1 MHRYRGLFVMALQ
14 DTWPAGSSFSPV
26 RERIGFGAWL
36 RRKEPMV
43 HFSLF
48 HRSVIRACFILALL
62 LASSLTPAI
71 ALAAGLEGT
80 VVNPDGRVVPGAT
93 VLVSDLSVIRATA
106 LTDDL
111 GRFEVTNLAAG
122 RYEVRVVLEG
132 FGAAPVMV
140 DLAGDAVRSVS
151 IALQVR
157 AVSESI
163 VVTAAAGELPR
174 SRVTDSVSVV
184 TGDEIAARQLETVS
198 DALRFS
204 VPGLGVTATGG
215 RGGTTALY
223 ARGGESD
230 FSLVL
235 IDGVRVNGFGGS
247 YDFAHL
253 PVSDIERIE
262 VVRGPQSAVYGSDAI
277 GSVVQIITRQGGPAR
292 AGGVVEGGSFGTSR
306 VSVHTSGSADALSW
320 GAAFEQLDTDGQNG
334 ATTASGELLS
344 NDDYLRRDLSLNG
357 QWNGTEGTAI
367 RSTFR
372 YGTNER
378 GLPGAWG
385 SNPGG
390 TYSGVD
396 TVSRGTNDNQ
406 VFSVGVTQ
414 RLGTRVN
421 QRVDVS
427 HTKTDSLFD
436 SPFGESTANSRR
448 LTVRAR
454 TDATL
459 RPGIVATGGFD
470 LQREE
475 AGNAFITDSSFT
487 EIPVERR
494 ILAYFGELR
503 FDPTTRLSVT
513 GGLRVDHIRL
523 NALAGDGFGRPT
535 FTDQTEVSAN
545 PKVSLGWYV
554 RPADVTDDWTRLR
567 LSAGTGIRPPG
578 AFEIAFTDNPAL
590 RPERT
595 RSVDFGV
602 EQALASGR
610 VVVEATAFFNRYDDL
625 IVSVGQSFRDASQ
638 FRTDNLDNSR
648 ARGLELAASARTAQG
663 FEARA
668 TYTWLD
674 TEVLALDA
682 ADGQAKAGFAVG
694 DPLLRR
700 PRHQGSLELSFT
712 QPLFSVFTS
721 VGARGRT
728 LDIDPTFGTF
738 GGLFDNPGYAV
749 VDLGGSVRVTEG
761 LELTGRVQNLF
772 DRDYEEAFGFPAL
785 GRSFVAGVR
794 VATR

>member
-1 MHRYRGLFVMALQ
+1 MLRHRA
-14 DTWPAGSSFSPV
+14 
-26 RERIGFGAWL
+26 
-36 RRKEPMV
+36 
-43 HFSLF
+43 
-48 HRSVIRACFILALL
+48 VIRLCVISTLSAGVL
-62 LASSLTPAI
+62 LAPAI
-71 ALAAGLEGT
+71 VFAAGLEGT
-80 VVNPDGRVVPGAT
+80 VVDPNGLAAAGAT
-93 VLVSDLSVIRATA
+93 VLVSDRSVIRATA
-106 LTDDL
+106 LTDGQ
-111 GRFEVTNLAAG
+111 GRFEVSDLPTG
-122 RYEVRVVLEG
+122 RYEVRVVLDG
-132 FGAAPVMV
+132 FGAAPVIV
-140 DLAGDAVRSVS
+140 DLTADSVGSVS
-151 IALQVR
+151 IRLQVR

-163 VVTAAAGELPR
+163 VVTAAARELPR
-174 SRVTDSVSVV
+174 SRVTDSVTVV
-184 TGDEIAARQLETVS
+184 TSDDIAARQFETVA
-198 DALRFS
+198 DVLRLV

-215 RGGTTALY
+215 RGGLTQLY

-253 PVSDIERIE
+253 PVGDIERIE
-262 VVRGPQSAVYGSDAI
+262 IVRGPQSAVYGSDAI

-292 AGGVVEGGSFGTSR
+292 AGGVIEGGSFGTSR
-306 VSVHTSGSADALSW
+306 VSVNTSGSANALSW
-320 GAAFEQLDTDGQNG
+320 GAAFEQLDTNGQNG
-334 ATTASGELLS
+334 TTTPSGELLS
-344 NDDYLRRDLSLNG
+344 NDDYRRRDLSLNG

-378 GLPGAWG
+378 GFPGAWG
-385 SNPGG
+385 SDPGG

-406 VFSVGVTQ
+406 VISVGVTQ
-414 RLGTRVN
+414 RLGSSVD
-421 QRVDVS
+421 QRVDIS
-427 HTKTDSLFD
+427 HTKTDSLFN
-436 SPFGESTANSRR
+436 SPFGESTSSSRR

-459 RPGIVATGGFD
+459 RPGIVATAGLD

-475 AGNAFITDSSFT
+475 ARSAFITDSLFT
-487 EIPVERR
+487 EIPIERR
-494 ILAYFGELR
+494 IFAYFGELR
-503 FDPTTRLSVT
+503 FDPTPRLSVT
-513 GGLRVDHIRL
+513 GGVRVDHIRL

-535 FTDQTEVSAN
+535 FNDQTEVSAN

-554 RPADVTDDWTRLR
+554 RPPDVTDDWTRLR
-567 LSAGTGIRPPG
+567 VSAGTGIRPPG

-590 RPERT
+590 KPERT
-595 RSVDFGV
+595 RSFDVGLD
-602 EQALASGR
+602 QALASGR

-625 IVSVGQSFRDASQ
+625 IVSVGQSFQDASQ

-712 QPLFSVFTS
+712 QSRFSVFTS
-721 VGARGRT
+721 LGARGRT
-728 LDIDPTFGTF
+728 RDIDPTFGTF
-738 GGLFDNPGYAV
+738 GGLFDNPSYAV
-749 VDLGGSVRVTEG
+749 VDIGGSLRATTA
-761 LELTGRVQNLF
+761 LEFTARIQNLL
-772 DRDYEEAFGFPAL
+772 DNDYEEAFGFPAL
-785 GRSFVAGVR
+785 GRSFIAGIR

>member
-1 MHRYRGLFVMALQ
+1 MA
-14 DTWPAGSSFSPV
+14 P
-26 RERIGFGAWL
+26 
-36 RRKEPMV
+36 
-43 HFSLF
+43 SLF
-48 HRSVIRACFILALL
+48 HQAIIRLCIVVALSAGVL
-62 LASSLTPAI
+62 LAPAI
-71 ALAAGLEGT
+71 GFAAGLEGT
-80 VVNPDGRVVPGAT
+80 VVDPDGLAAPGAT
-93 VLVSDLSVIRATA
+93 VLVSDRSVVRATA
-106 LTDDL
+106 VTDERGHFDVSGL
-111 GRFEVTNLAAG
+111 PAG
-122 RYEVRVVLEG
+122 RYEIRVALDG
-132 FGAAPVMV
+132 FGAAPVNI
-140 DLAGDAVRSVS
+140 DLAGDEVGSVS
-151 IALQVR
+151 ITLQVR
-157 AVSESI
+157 AISESL
-163 VVTAAAGELPR
+163 VVTAAALELPR
-174 SRVTDSVSVV
+174 SRVTDSVTVV
-184 TGDEIAARQLETVS
+184 TGDDIASRQFETVS
-198 DALRFS
+198 DVLRLV

-253 PVSDIERIE
+253 PVGDIERIE

-277 GSVVQIITRQGGPAR
+277 GSVVQIITRKGGPTR

-306 VSVHTSGSADALSW
+306 VSVNTSGSADALSW

-334 ATTASGELLS
+334 TTTSSGEVLS

-357 QWNGTEGTAI
+357 QWNGNDGTAI

-378 GLPGAWG
+378 GFPGAWG
-385 SNPGG
+385 SDPGG

-414 RLGTRVN
+414 PLGTRVD

-427 HTKTDSLFD
+427 HTNTDSLFN
-436 SPFGESTANSRR
+436 SPFGESTSESSR
-448 LTVRAR
+448 LTVRGQ
-454 TDATL
+454 TDARL
-459 RPGIVATGGFD
+459 RPGILATGGFD
-470 LQREE
+470 LQRED
-475 AGNAFITDSSFT
+475 AGSAFITDSSFN
-487 EIPVERR
+487 EIPIERR
-494 ILAYFGELR
+494 IFAYFGELR
-503 FDPTTRLSVT
+503 FDPTARLSVT
-513 GGLRVDHIRL
+513 GGVRVDHIRL
-523 NALAGDGFGRPT
+523 NALAGDGFGRPA

-545 PKVSLGWYV
+545 PKVSLGWSV

-567 LSAGTGIRPPG
+567 VSAGTGIRPPG

-590 RPERT
+590 KPERT
-595 RSVDFGV
+595 RSFDVGL

-610 VVVEATAFFNRYDDL
+610 IVVEATAFFNRYDDL
-625 IVSVGQSFRDASQ
+625 IVSVGQSFEDASQ

-674 TEVLALDA
+674 TEVLELDD

-700 PRHQGSLELSFT
+700 PRHQGSLEFSFT
-712 QPLFSVFTS
+712 QPRFLVFTS

-738 GGLFDNPGYAV
+738 GGLFDNPSYAV
-749 VDLGGSVRVTEG
+749 VDIGGSLQATTGV
-761 LELTGRVQNLF
+761 ELIARIQNLL
-772 DRDYEEAFGFPAL
+772 DNDYEEAFGFPAL
-785 GRSFVAGVR
+785 GRSFTAGIR
-794 VATR
+794 VSTR

>member
-1 MHRYRGLFVMALQ
+1 MNRYRGLFVMALQ
-14 DTWPAGSSFSPV
+14 ETWPSGTSFSPV
-26 RERIGFGAWL
+26 REPNGFGAWS

-43 HFSLF
+43 PSLF
-48 HRSVIRACFILALL
+48 HRAIIRLCVISALSAGVL
-62 LASSLTPAI
+62 LTPAI
-71 ALAAGLEGT
+71 AFAAGLEGT
-80 VVNPDGRVVPGAT
+80 VVDPNGLAASGAT
-93 VLVSDLSVIRATA
+93 VLVSDRSVIRATG
-106 LTDDL
+106 LTDDQ
-111 GRFEVTNLAAG
+111 GRFEISDLPAG
-122 RYEVRVVLEG
+122 RYEVRVALDG
-132 FGAAPVMV
+132 FGAAPVIV
-140 DLAGDAVRSVS
+140 DLAANGVGAVS
-151 IALQVR
+151 IKLQVR
-157 AVSESI
+157 AISESI
-163 VVTAAAGELPR
+163 VVTAAARELPR
-174 SRVTDSVSVV
+174 SRVTDSVTVV
-184 TGDEIAARQLETVS
+184 TGDDIAARQFETVS
-198 DALRFS
+198 DVLRLV
-204 VPGLGVTATGG
+204 VPGLGVTAAGG
-215 RGGTTALY
+215 RGGLTQLY

-253 PVSDIERIE
+253 PVADIERIE

-292 AGGVVEGGSFGTSR
+292 AGGVIEGGSFGTSR
-306 VSVHTSGSADALSW
+306 VSVNTSGSADALSW

-334 ATTASGELLS
+334 TTTASGELLS

-357 QWNGTEGTAI
+357 QWNGTEGTAM

-378 GLPGAWG
+378 GFPGAWG
-385 SNPGG
+385 SDPGG

-414 RLGTRVN
+414 RLGASVD

-427 HTKTDSLFD
+427 HTKTDTLFN
-436 SPFGESTANSRR
+436 SPFGESTSSSRR

-459 RPGIVATGGFD
+459 RPGIVATGGLD
-470 LQREE
+470 LLREE
-475 AGNAFITDSSFT
+475 AGNAFITDSSFN

-494 ILAYFGELR
+494 IFAYFGELR

-554 RPADVTDDWTRLR
+554 RPADDWTRLR
-567 LSAGTGIRPPG
+567 VSAGTGIRPPG

-590 RPERT
+590 KPERT
-595 RSVDFGV
+595 RSFDVGL

-610 VVVEATAFFNRYDDL
+610 IVVEATAFFNRYDDL
-625 IVSVGQSFRDASQ
+625 IVSVGQSFQDASQ

-648 ARGLELAASARTAQG
+648 ARGLELAATARTAHG
-663 FEARA
+663 FGARA

-674 TEVLALDA
+674 TEVLELDA

-712 QPLFSVFTS
+712 QPRFSVFTS

-738 GGLFDNPGYAV
+738 GGLFDNPSYAV
-749 VDLGGSVRVTEG
+749 VDIGGSLRATTG
-761 LELTGRVQNLF
+761 LEFIARIQNLL
-772 DRDYEEAFGFPAL
+772 DNDYEEAFGFPAL
-785 GRSFVAGVR
+785 GRSFTAGVR
-794 VATR
+794 VGTR